1 MGRPG
6 WHIECS
12 AMCSDVLG
20 ETVDINGGGIDL
32 NFPHHENQLAQSE
45 AFFDCEQWVNTFI
58 HTGHLH
64 IDGLKMSKSLKN
76 VITIGATLKMYTA
89 RQVRFLFLIHQ
100 WSDPMDLTPVEGVD
114 GTSGER
120 RVVGFKQMDQALG
133 VEKGECISHV
143 SHVPLP

>member
-1 MGRPG
+1 
-6 WHIECS
+6 
-12 AMCSDVLG
+12 MCSDVLG

-76 VITIGATLKMYTA
+76 FITIGATLKMYTA

-114 GTSGER
+114 GTPGER
-120 RVVGFKQMDQALG
+120 SVVGFKQMDQALG

-143 SHVPLP
+143 PHVPPP